1 MTPELIQSVAQE
13 TILTLL
19 MVAGPAM
26 LVALVVGL
34 IVSLFQALTSIQEVT
49 LTFVPKILLVFAVM
63 LLVMPFMAGQLQ
75 SFTQDIFNRMAYPKA
90 TEPASGES
98 DASASTP

>member
-1 MTPELIQSVAQE
+1 MTPEMIQSVAQE

-19 MVAGPAM
+19 MVSGPLM

-34 IVSLFQALTSIQEVT
+34 LVALFQALTSIQEVT

-63 LLVMPFMAGQLQ
+63 LLIMPFMAGQLQ
-75 SFTQDIFNRMAYPKA
+75 SFTQDLFNRMAYPTV
-90 TEPASGES
+90 TEPTVGENQA
-98 DASASTP
+98 DNAP